1 MNRACDWKGQTRV
14 AGSLAGLH
22 TDDNF
27 CVVDKDR
34 NPIEG
39 LYAAGNNMG
48 YLRSVF
54 YATPCGGNYIGMATT
69 HGRLLGKYLGSK

>member
-1 MNRACDWKGQTRV
+1 M
-14 AGSLAGLH
+14 
-22 TDDNF
+22 
-27 CVVDKDR
+27 CVVDAEC

-54 YATPCGGNYIGMATT
+54 YATPCGGNYIGMAMTLD
-69 HGRLLGKYLGSK
+69 RLLGKYLTLK